1 MLMNANEFLAVL
13 GHELGDLAA
22 DDRQQIL
29 EYYQELILDGE
40 EQGYSEEEMIEG
52 FGNPQDV
59 AKRVRAEYGGMVV
72 YAGSARDEEAK
83 DYRASDLVH
92 TIQVEATNVTIR
104 VRTVETGPIRVLFKP
119 RENRDR
125 IAFSEE
131 NGVFCFRHEMRSL
144 FHLNWLNL
152 LWDFSIL
159 ILEIPKNFA
168 GTMVLKTSNA
178 GIRAANLQNLMRGE
192 FVAMNGKIALKN
204 VHAEETFLKTA
215 NAFLDM
221 ENVSGRR
228 LEAITNNGNVSAKEC
243 DFPEGILL
251 QTKNGFVTGR
261 NLISDC
267 ISMQSC
273 NGSITG
279 TVIGNINDYTIDSQ
293 TVNGSNNLDCA
304 SGQMGSKKLTARTTN
319 GRIKIE
325 FIR

>member
-1 MLMNANEFLAVL
+1 MLMNANEFLTVL
-13 GHELGDLAA
+13 GHELGDLAS

-29 EYYQELILDGE
+29 EYYQELILDSK
-40 EQGYSEEEMIEG
+40 EQGYSEKEIIEG
-52 FGNPQDV
+52 FGEPEDV

-104 VRTVETGPIRVLFKP
+104 VRTVEAGPIRVLFKP

-125 IAFSEE
+125 VVFSEE
-131 NGVFCFRHEMRSL
+131 NGIFRFRHEMRSL

-152 LWDFSIL
+152 LWDFNIL
-159 ILEIPKNFA
+159 ILEVPKNFA
-168 GTMVLKTSNA
+168 GTMILKTSNA
-178 GIRAANLQNLMRGE
+178 GIRAANLQNLTRGE
-192 FVAMNGKIALKN
+192 FVAMNGKIALKS
-204 VHAEETFLKTA
+204 VHADEMFLKTA

-221 ENVSGRR
+221 ENLKGRR

-243 DFPEGILL
+243 DFQEGILL

-261 NLISDC
+261 NLISDN
-267 ISMQSC
+267 ISMQTC

-279 TVIGNINDYTIDSQ
+279 TIIGNINDYTIDSQ

-304 SGQMGSKKLTARTTN
+304 ANLSGPKKLTARTTN
-319 GRIKIE
+319 GRIKVE
-325 FIR
+325 FIQ